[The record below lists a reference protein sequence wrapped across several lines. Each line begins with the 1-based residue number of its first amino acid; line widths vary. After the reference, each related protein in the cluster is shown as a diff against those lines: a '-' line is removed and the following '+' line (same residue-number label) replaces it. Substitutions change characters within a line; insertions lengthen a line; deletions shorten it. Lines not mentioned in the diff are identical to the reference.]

1 MLPQIVAR
9 NFQHL
14 CLKDATNLLME
25 LAVTIDAGGSFVKV
39 CYSLEGDGPLA
50 LSCSEVLYTVRAL
63 IQVKHWP
70 NTRALARRFAEVC
83 QIPALEQQLITYA
96 LTCVQPGFIT
106 SKASLRENYCLVLK
120 PFKLPVSFIPSRS
133 QIFTQMLP
141 QLKTRWHFHSLQGA
155 FPQELFW

>member
-25 LAVTIDAGGSFVKV
+25 LAVTIDAGESFVKA
-39 CYSLEGDGPLA
+39 CYTLEGNGPLA
-50 LSCSEVLYTVRAL
+50 LSCYEVLSTVRAS

-70 NTRALARRFAEVC
+70 NTRALARRFTEVH

-96 LTCVQPGFIT
+96 LSCVQHGFT
-106 SKASLRENYCLVLK
+106 YFKSKFGGELLPCVKTFQASSLSLRLCQGH
-120 PFKLPVSFIPSRS
+120 RS
-133 QIFTQMLP
+133 SP
-141 QLKTRWHFHSLQGA
+141 RCFHS
-155 FPQELFW
+155 